1 MGITLTRDRY
11 SRISQH
17 LYATDVNSYKYIRS
31 LKLAVIIVQ
40 KSCKNISKTILT
52 VRSINIYILL
62 QNLVIIKED
71 SDNIILET
79 ILFWY

>member
-1 MGITLTRDRY
+1 M
-11 SRISQH
+11 S
-17 LYATDVNSYKYIRS
+17 
-31 LKLAVIIVQ
+31 
-40 KSCKNISKTILT
+40 KNILT

-62 QNLVIIKED
+62 QDLVIIKED